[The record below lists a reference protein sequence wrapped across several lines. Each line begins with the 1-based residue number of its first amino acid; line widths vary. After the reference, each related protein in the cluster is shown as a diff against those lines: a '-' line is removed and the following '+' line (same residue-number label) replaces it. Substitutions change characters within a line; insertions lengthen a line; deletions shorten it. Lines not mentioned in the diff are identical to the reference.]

1 MLWVVQHYSEVPAAT
16 QGGAKRAID
25 FVSGLNTAMESAM
38 PGTAFGGYLNYID
51 PELSPQRAH
60 ALYYSQAVYQRLM
73 QVKQEADPET
83 VFWNPQAVGT

>member
-1 MLWVVQHYSEVPAAT
+1 MVQHYSEVPTAS

-25 FVSGLNTAMESAM
+25 FVDGLNTAMESAM

-51 PELSPQRAH
+51 PELSAQQAH
-60 ALYYSQAVYQRLM
+60 ALYYSQVVYQRLM
-73 QVKQEADPET
+73 QIKKEADPEH